1 MSTSQVEVPKL
12 MPKDLFQKRI
22 KRDQARLKTYNQIL
36 EQIYSRVYST
46 SQMNGNANYIM
57 YNVPPFILGLPAID
71 MEDCIVYIV
80 YMLRQHGYQ
89 VRFTYPNLL
98 YISWKHHEKDYL
110 LTQNP
115 IVQAMLPPEV
125 KKAQKQKSKVSFQS
139 QNMEYQ
145 TMTRTAEQPQIRKA
159 IDYVPPPAFVQS
171 IQRPVADK
179 KDTILSDLWNFS

>member
-12 MPKDLFQKRI
+12 LPKDLFQKRI

-98 YISWKHHEKDYL
+98 NISWRHHEKDYL

-115 IVQAMLPPEV
+115 IVQAMLPADV

-139 QNMEYQ
+139 LEDQ
-145 TMTRTAEQPQIRKA
+145 TMARSAEQPQIRKA

>member
-1 MSTSQVEVPKL
+1 M
-12 MPKDLFQKRI
+12 
-22 KRDQARLKTYNQIL
+22 KRDEARLKTYNQIL
-36 EQIYSRVYST
+36 EQIYTRVYST
-46 SQMNGNANYIM
+46 SQMNGNANYIL

-71 MEDCIVYIV
+71 LEDCIVYIV

-98 YISWKHHEKDYL
+98 HISWRHHEKDYL

-139 QNMEYQ
+139 LEDQ
-145 TMTRTAEQPQIRKA
+145 TMARSAEQPQIRRA
-159 IDYVPPPAFVQS
+159 ADYIPPPSFVQS
-171 IQRPVADK
+171 IQRPTPDK
-179 KDTILSDLWNFS
+179 KDIVLSDLWNFS

>member
-12 MPKDLFQKRI
+12 LPKDLFQKRI

-80 YMLRQHGYQ
+80 Y
-89 VRFTYPNLL
+89 
-98 YISWKHHEKDYL
+98 
-110 LTQNP
+110 
-115 IVQAMLPPEV
+115 IVWHNANIP
-125 KKAQKQKSKVSFQS
+125 
-139 QNMEYQ
+139 
-145 TMTRTAEQPQIRKA
+145 
-159 IDYVPPPAFVQS
+159 
-171 IQRPVADK
+171 
-179 KDTILSDLWNFS
+179 

>member
-1 MSTSQVEVPKL
+1 MSSSQVEVPRL
-12 MPKDLFQKRI
+12 LPKDLYEKRM

-36 EQIYSRVYST
+36 EQIYTRVYST
-46 SQMNGNANYIM
+46 SQMNGNANYIL

-71 MEDCIVYIV
+71 LEDCIVYIV

-98 YISWKHHEKDYL
+98 HISWKHHEKDYL

-115 IVQAMLPPEV
+115 IVQAMLPPET

-139 QNMEYQ
+139 LEDH
-145 TMTRTAEQPQIRKA
+145 TMARSAEQPQIRRA
-159 IDYVPPPAFVQS
+159 ADYIPPPSFVQS
-171 IQRPVADK
+171 IQKPMPDK
-179 KDTILSDLWNFS
+179 KDIVLSDLWNFS

>member
-1 MSTSQVEVPKL
+1 MSSSQVEVPRL
-12 MPKDLFQKRI
+12 LPKDLYQKRM
-22 KRDQARLKTYNQIL
+22 KRDEARLKTYNQIL
-36 EQIYSRVYST
+36 EQIYTRVYST
-46 SQMNGNANYIM
+46 SQMNGNANYIL

-71 MEDCIVYIV
+71 LEDCIVYIV

-98 YISWKHHEKDYL
+98 HISWRHHEKDYL

-139 QNMEYQ
+139 LEDQ
-145 TMTRTAEQPQIRKA
+145 TMARSAEQPQIRRA
-159 IDYVPPPAFVQS
+159 ADYIPPPSFVQS
-171 IQRPVADK
+171 IQRPTPDK
-179 KDTILSDLWNFS
+179 KDIVLSDLWNFS

>member
-1 MSTSQVEVPKL
+1 
-12 MPKDLFQKRI
+12 
-22 KRDQARLKTYNQIL
+22 
-36 EQIYSRVYST
+36 
-46 SQMNGNANYIM
+46 MNGNANYIM

-145 TMTRTAEQPQIRKA
+145 TMARTAEQPQIRKA